1 MASEKSASVTGLV
14 WMPAL
19 ITLAI
24 TIIRLVGELQHWP
37 KPWFDASAGGGGA
50 IVGISWLP
58 VILGP
63 YFAAKLAANGNE
75 PQSVA
80 RALGFTS
87 LGLVAFVAGATV
99 VGLTFAHPSILTLLG
114 FVLMLAA
121 AFIPR
126 IGWRSMTAVL
136 LRYALAARIPVLVV
150 MYLAMRGN
158 GGAGWGTHYDAVSP
172 QLVGAPLTRKYFY
185 EALLP
190 QLTLWIAWTVIAG
203 SFFGIAAAALMRL
216 RKRPAQATA

>member
-1 MASEKSASVTGLV
+1 MAERQC
-14 WMPAL
+14 W
-19 ITLAI
+19 
-24 TIIRLVGELQHWP
+24 
-37 KPWFDASAGGGGA
+37 
-50 IVGISWLP
+50 
-58 VILGP
+58 
-63 YFAAKLAANGNE
+63 
-75 PQSVA
+75 
-80 RALGFTS
+80 
-87 LGLVAFVAGATV
+87 
-99 VGLTFAHPSILTLLG
+99 
-114 FVLMLAA
+114 
-121 AFIPR
+121 
-126 IGWRSMTAVL
+126 WRSMTAVL